1 MIKFKLYFDKDKETQ
16 WLNEMSQKGWAMT
29 GFFAGFYRFEPC
41 EKGKYSYQIDFGNEF
56 FSVSDDYREFMSDSD
71 IEIIQSW
78 GFWVFLRKLSSE
90 GEFQLYTDVDS
101 QIEHYKKIRNMFKAV
116 TVIELICLFIELF
129 SASMTNSPLLWSFVF
144 LILAIIIAFFNITNR
159 TNDIIHELTERKTG
173 IEEPRS
179 RSISIFL
186 ILGLLLN
193 SCVLMIKDSIPSYIV
208 CPLQLIVIVLML
220 VGVYQT
226 ARKRRSLITSLSPC
240 ALPHATFPDL
250 LLAFQVVSCHQI
262 HEGAGV
268 SSCLKPSAQYPE
280 M

>member
-1 MIKFKLYFDKDKETQ
+1 MIRFKLYFDKDKETK
-16 WLNEMSQKGWAMT
+16 WLNDMADQGWAMN

-41 EKGKYSYQIDFGNEF
+41 EKGKYTYQIDFGNEF

-186 ILGLLLN
+186 IIGLLLN
-193 SCVLMIKDSIPSYIV
+193 SCVLMMKDSIPSYIV
-208 CPLQLIVIVLML
+208 CPLQLIVIALML

-226 ARKRRSLITSLSPC
+226 ARKRR
-240 ALPHATFPDL
+240 
-250 LLAFQVVSCHQI
+250 
-262 HEGAGV
+262 
-268 SSCLKPSAQYPE
+268 
-280 M
+280 

>member
-1 MIKFKLYFDKDKETQ
+1 MIRFKLYFDKDKETK
-16 WLNEMSQKGWAMT
+16 WLNDMADQGWAMN

-41 EKGKYSYQIDFGNEF
+41 EKGKYTYQIDFGNEF
-56 FSVSDDYREFMSDSD
+56 FSVSNDYREFMSDSD

-129 SASMTNSPLLWSFVF
+129 SASMTKSPLLWSFVF

-186 ILGLLLN
+186 IIGLLLN
-193 SCVLMIKDSIPSYIV
+193 SCVLMMKDSIPSYVV

-226 ARKRRSLITSLSPC
+226 ARKRR
-240 ALPHATFPDL
+240 
-250 LLAFQVVSCHQI
+250 
-262 HEGAGV
+262 
-268 SSCLKPSAQYPE
+268 
-280 M
+280 

>member
-1 MIKFKLYFDKDKETQ
+1 MIRFKLYFDKDKETK
-16 WLNEMSQKGWAMT
+16 WLNDMADQGWAMN

-41 EKGKYSYQIDFGNEF
+41 EKGKYTYQIDFGNEF

-129 SASMTNSPLLWSFVF
+129 SASMTKSPLLWSFVF

-186 ILGLLLN
+186 IIGLLLN
-193 SCVLMIKDSIPSYIV
+193 SCVLMMKDSIPSYIV
-208 CPLQLIVIVLML
+208 CPLQLIVIALML

-226 ARKRRSLITSLSPC
+226 ARKRR
-240 ALPHATFPDL
+240 
-250 LLAFQVVSCHQI
+250 
-262 HEGAGV
+262 
-268 SSCLKPSAQYPE
+268 
-280 M
+280 

>member
-41 EKGKYSYQIDFGNEF
+41 EKGKYTYQIDFGNEF

-186 ILGLLLN
+186 ITGLLLN
-193 SCVLMIKDSIPSYIV
+193 SCVLMMKDSIPSYIV
-208 CPLQLIVIVLML
+208 CPLQLIVIALML

-226 ARKRRSLITSLSPC
+226 ARKRR
-240 ALPHATFPDL
+240 
-250 LLAFQVVSCHQI
+250 
-262 HEGAGV
+262 
-268 SSCLKPSAQYPE
+268 
-280 M
+280 

>member
-41 EKGKYSYQIDFGNEF
+41 EKGKYTYQIDFGNEF

-78 GFWVFLRKLSSE
+78 GFCVFLRKLSSE

-186 ILGLLLN
+186 IIGLLLN
-193 SCVLMIKDSIPSYIV
+193 SCVLMMKDSIPSYIV

-226 ARKRRSLITSLSPC
+226 ARKRR
-240 ALPHATFPDL
+240 
-250 LLAFQVVSCHQI
+250 
-262 HEGAGV
+262 
-268 SSCLKPSAQYPE
+268 
-280 M
+280 

>member
-1 MIKFKLYFDKDKETQ
+1 MIRFKLYFDKDKETK
-16 WLNEMSQKGWAMT
+16 WLNDMADQGWAMN

-129 SASMTNSPLLWSFVF
+129 SASMTKSPLLWSFVF

-179 RSISIFL
+179 KSISIFL
-186 ILGLLLN
+186 IIGLLLN
-193 SCVLMIKDSIPSYIV
+193 SCVLMMKDSIPSYIV

-226 ARKRRSLITSLSPC
+226 SRKRR
-240 ALPHATFPDL
+240 
-250 LLAFQVVSCHQI
+250 
-262 HEGAGV
+262 
-268 SSCLKPSAQYPE
+268 
-280 M
+280 

>member
-144 LILAIIIAFFNITNR
+144 LILAIIIAFCNITNR

-173 IEEPRS
+173 IEESRS
-179 RSISIFL
+179 KSISIFL
-186 ILGLLLN
+186 IIGLLLN
-193 SCVLMIKDSIPSYIV
+193 SCVLMMKDSIPSYIV
-208 CPLQLIVIVLML
+208 CPLQLIVIALML

-226 ARKRRSLITSLSPC
+226 ARKRR
-240 ALPHATFPDL
+240 
-250 LLAFQVVSCHQI
+250 
-262 HEGAGV
+262 
-268 SSCLKPSAQYPE
+268 
-280 M
+280 

>member
-1 MIKFKLYFDKDKETQ
+1 MIRFKFYFDKDKETR
-16 WLNEMSQKGWAMT
+16 WLNDMSDQGWAMN

-41 EKGKYSYQIDFGNEF
+41 EKGKYTYQIDFGNEF

-129 SASMTNSPLLWSFVF
+129 SASMTKSPLLWSFVF
-144 LILAIIIAFFNITNR
+144 LILAIIIAFVNITFR

-173 IEEPRS
+173 IEEPRN

-186 ILGLLLN
+186 IIGLLLN
-193 SCVLMIKDSIPSYIV
+193 SCVLMMKDSIPSYIV
-208 CPLQLIVIVLML
+208 CPLQLIVIALML

-226 ARKRRSLITSLSPC
+226 ARKRR
-240 ALPHATFPDL
+240 
-250 LLAFQVVSCHQI
+250 
-262 HEGAGV
+262 
-268 SSCLKPSAQYPE
+268 
-280 M
+280 

>member
-41 EKGKYSYQIDFGNEF
+41 EKGKYTYQIDFGNEF

-90 GEFQLYTDVDS
+90 GGFQLYTDVDS

-186 ILGLLLN
+186 IIGLLLN
-193 SCVLMIKDSIPSYIV
+193 SCVLMMKDSIPSYIV

-226 ARKRRSLITSLSPC
+226 ARKRR
-240 ALPHATFPDL
+240 
-250 LLAFQVVSCHQI
+250 
-262 HEGAGV
+262 
-268 SSCLKPSAQYPE
+268 
-280 M
+280 

>member
-1 MIKFKLYFDKDKETQ
+1 MIRFKLYFDKDKETK
-16 WLNEMSQKGWAMT
+16 WLNDMADQGWAMN

-129 SASMTNSPLLWSFVF
+129 SASMTKSPLLWSFVF

-179 RSISIFL
+179 KSISIFL
-186 ILGLLLN
+186 IIGLLLN
-193 SCVLMIKDSIPSYIV
+193 SCVLMMKDSIPSYIV
-208 CPLQLIVIVLML
+208 CPLQLIVIALML

-226 ARKRRSLITSLSPC
+226 ARKRR
-240 ALPHATFPDL
+240 
-250 LLAFQVVSCHQI
+250 
-262 HEGAGV
+262 
-268 SSCLKPSAQYPE
+268 
-280 M
+280 

>member
-101 QIEHYKKIRNMFKAV
+101 QIEQYKKIRNMFKAV

-186 ILGLLLN
+186 IIGLLLN
-193 SCVLMIKDSIPSYIV
+193 SCVLMMKDSIPSYIV

-226 ARKRRSLITSLSPC
+226 ARKRR
-240 ALPHATFPDL
+240 
-250 LLAFQVVSCHQI
+250 
-262 HEGAGV
+262 
-268 SSCLKPSAQYPE
+268 
-280 M
+280 

>member
-41 EKGKYSYQIDFGNEF
+41 EKGKYTYQIDFGNEF

-90 GEFQLYTDVDS
+90 GGFQLYTDVDS

-179 RSISIFL
+179 KSISIFL
-186 ILGLLLN
+186 ITGLLLN
-193 SCVLMIKDSIPSYIV
+193 SCVLMMKDSIPPYIV
-208 CPLQLIVIVLML
+208 CPIQILVIALML
-220 VGVYQT
+220 IGVYQT
-226 ARKRRSLITSLSPC
+226 ARRRR
-240 ALPHATFPDL
+240 
-250 LLAFQVVSCHQI
+250 
-262 HEGAGV
+262 
-268 SSCLKPSAQYPE
+268 
-280 M
+280 

>member
-41 EKGKYSYQIDFGNEF
+41 EKGKYTYQIDFGNEF

-186 ILGLLLN
+186 IIGLLLN
-193 SCVLMIKDSIPSYIV
+193 SCVLMMKDSIPSYIV

-226 ARKRRSLITSLSPC
+226 SRKRR
-240 ALPHATFPDL
+240 
-250 LLAFQVVSCHQI
+250 
-262 HEGAGV
+262 
-268 SSCLKPSAQYPE
+268 
-280 M
+280 

>member
-1 MIKFKLYFDKDKETQ
+1 MIRFKLYFDKDKETR
-16 WLNEMSQKGWAMT
+16 WLNDMADQGWAMN

-41 EKGKYSYQIDFGNEF
+41 EKGKYTYQIDFGNEF

-179 RSISIFL
+179 KSISIFL
-186 ILGLLLN
+186 ITGLLLN

-208 CPLQLIVIVLML
+208 CPIQILVIALML
-220 VGVYQT
+220 IGVYQT
-226 ARKRRSLITSLSPC
+226 ARKRR
-240 ALPHATFPDL
+240 
-250 LLAFQVVSCHQI
+250 
-262 HEGAGV
+262 
-268 SSCLKPSAQYPE
+268 
-280 M
+280 

>member
-71 IEIIQSW
+71 IEIIQSG

-186 ILGLLLN
+186 IIGLLLN
-193 SCVLMIKDSIPSYIV
+193 SCVLMMKDSIPSYIV
-208 CPLQLIVIVLML
+208 CPIQILVIALML
-220 VGVYQT
+220 IGVYQT
-226 ARKRRSLITSLSPC
+226 ARKRR
-240 ALPHATFPDL
+240 
-250 LLAFQVVSCHQI
+250 
-262 HEGAGV
+262 
-268 SSCLKPSAQYPE
+268 
-280 M
+280 

>member
-56 FSVSDDYREFMSDSD
+56 FSVSDDYRKFMSDSD

-186 ILGLLLN
+186 IIGLLLN
-193 SCVLMIKDSIPSYIV
+193 SCVLMMKDSIPSYIV

-226 ARKRRSLITSLSPC
+226 ARKRR
-240 ALPHATFPDL
+240 
-250 LLAFQVVSCHQI
+250 
-262 HEGAGV
+262 
-268 SSCLKPSAQYPE
+268 
-280 M
+280 

>member
-41 EKGKYSYQIDFGNEF
+41 EKGKYTYQIDFGNEF

-129 SASMTNSPLLWSFVF
+129 SASMTKSPLLWSFVF

-179 RSISIFL
+179 KSISIFL
-186 ILGLLLN
+186 ITGLLLN
-193 SCVLMIKDSIPSYIV
+193 SYVLMMKDSIPSYIV

-226 ARKRRSLITSLSPC
+226 ARKRR
-240 ALPHATFPDL
+240 
-250 LLAFQVVSCHQI
+250 
-262 HEGAGV
+262 
-268 SSCLKPSAQYPE
+268 
-280 M
+280 

>member
-1 MIKFKLYFDKDKETQ
+1 MIRFKLYFDKDKETR
-16 WLNEMSQKGWAMT
+16 WLNDMSDQGWAMN

-41 EKGKYSYQIDFGNEF
+41 EKGKYTYQIDFGNEF

-186 ILGLLLN
+186 IIGLLLN
-193 SCVLMIKDSIPSYIV
+193 SCVLMMKDVMPEYIV
-208 CPLQLIVIVLML
+208 CPIQILVIALML

-226 ARKRRSLITSLSPC
+226 ARKRR
-240 ALPHATFPDL
+240 
-250 LLAFQVVSCHQI
+250 
-262 HEGAGV
+262 
-268 SSCLKPSAQYPE
+268 
-280 M
+280 

>member
-1 MIKFKLYFDKDKETQ
+1 MIRFKLYFDKDKETK
-16 WLNEMSQKGWAMT
+16 WLNDMADQGWAMN

-41 EKGKYSYQIDFGNEF
+41 EKGKYTYQIDFGNEF

-129 SASMTNSPLLWSFVF
+129 SASMTKSPLLWSFVF

-179 RSISIFL
+179 KSISIFL
-186 ILGLLLN
+186 IIGLLLN
-193 SCVLMIKDSIPSYIV
+193 SCVLMMKDSIPSYIV
-208 CPLQLIVIVLML
+208 CPLQLIVIALML

-226 ARKRRSLITSLSPC
+226 ARKR
-240 ALPHATFPDL
+240 
-250 LLAFQVVSCHQI
+250 
-262 HEGAGV
+262 G
-268 SSCLKPSAQYPE
+268 
-280 M
+280 

>member
-1 MIKFKLYFDKDKETQ
+1 MIRFKLYFDKDKETK
-16 WLNEMSQKGWAMT
+16 WLNDMADQGWAMN

-41 EKGKYSYQIDFGNEF
+41 EKGKYTYQIDFGNEF

-186 ILGLLLN
+186 IIGLLLN
-193 SCVLMIKDSIPSYIV
+193 SCVLMMKDSIPSYIV

-226 ARKRRSLITSLSPC
+226 ARKRR
-240 ALPHATFPDL
+240 
-250 LLAFQVVSCHQI
+250 
-262 HEGAGV
+262 
-268 SSCLKPSAQYPE
+268 
-280 M
+280 

>member
-41 EKGKYSYQIDFGNEF
+41 EKGKYTYQIDFGNEF

-193 SCVLMIKDSIPSYIV
+193 SCVLMMKDSIPSYIV
-208 CPLQLIVIVLML
+208 CPLQLIVIALML

-226 ARKRRSLITSLSPC
+226 ARKRR
-240 ALPHATFPDL
+240 
-250 LLAFQVVSCHQI
+250 
-262 HEGAGV
+262 
-268 SSCLKPSAQYPE
+268 
-280 M
+280 

>member
-41 EKGKYSYQIDFGNEF
+41 EKGKYTYQIDFGNEF

-186 ILGLLLN
+186 IIGLLLN
-193 SCVLMIKDSIPSYIV
+193 SCVLMMKDSIPSYIV
-208 CPLQLIVIVLML
+208 CPIQILVIALML
-220 VGVYQT
+220 IGVYQT
-226 ARKRRSLITSLSPC
+226 ARKRR
-240 ALPHATFPDL
+240 
-250 LLAFQVVSCHQI
+250 
-262 HEGAGV
+262 
-268 SSCLKPSAQYPE
+268 
-280 M
+280 

>member
-1 MIKFKLYFDKDKETQ
+1 MIRFKLYFDKDKETK
-16 WLNEMSQKGWAMT
+16 WLNDMSDQGWAMN

-186 ILGLLLN
+186 IIGLLLN

-226 ARKRRSLITSLSPC
+226 ARKRR
-240 ALPHATFPDL
+240 
-250 LLAFQVVSCHQI
+250 
-262 HEGAGV
+262 
-268 SSCLKPSAQYPE
+268 
-280 M
+280 

>member
-1 MIKFKLYFDKDKETQ
+1 MIRFKLYFDKDKETR
-16 WLNEMSQKGWAMT
+16 WLNDMADQGWAMN

-41 EKGKYSYQIDFGNEF
+41 EKGKYTYQIDFGNEF
-56 FSVSDDYREFMSDSD
+56 FSVSNDYREFMSDSD

-129 SASMTNSPLLWSFVF
+129 SASMTKSPLLWSFVF
-144 LILAIIIAFFNITNR
+144 LILAIIIAFVNITFR

-179 RSISIFL
+179 KSISIFL
-186 ILGLLLN
+186 IIGLLLN
-193 SCVLMIKDSIPSYIV
+193 SCVLMMKDSIPSYIV
-208 CPLQLIVIVLML
+208 CPLQLIVIALML

-226 ARKRRSLITSLSPC
+226 ARKRR
-240 ALPHATFPDL
+240 
-250 LLAFQVVSCHQI
+250 
-262 HEGAGV
+262 
-268 SSCLKPSAQYPE
+268 
-280 M
+280 

>member
-41 EKGKYSYQIDFGNEF
+41 EKGKYTYQIDFGNEF

-78 GFWVFLRKLSSE
+78 GFWVFLRKQSSE

-186 ILGLLLN
+186 IIGLLLN
-193 SCVLMIKDSIPSYIV
+193 SCVLMMKDSIPSYIV

-226 ARKRRSLITSLSPC
+226 ARKRR
-240 ALPHATFPDL
+240 
-250 LLAFQVVSCHQI
+250 
-262 HEGAGV
+262 
-268 SSCLKPSAQYPE
+268 
-280 M
+280 

>member
-116 TVIELICLFIELF
+116 TVLELICLFIELF

-179 RSISIFL
+179 KSISIFL
-186 ILGLLLN
+186 IIGLLLN
-193 SCVLMIKDSIPSYIV
+193 SCVLMMKDSIPSYIV
-208 CPLQLIVIVLML
+208 CPIQILVIALML
-220 VGVYQT
+220 IGVYQT
-226 ARKRRSLITSLSPC
+226 ARKRR
-240 ALPHATFPDL
+240 
-250 LLAFQVVSCHQI
+250 
-262 HEGAGV
+262 
-268 SSCLKPSAQYPE
+268 
-280 M
+280 

>member
-1 MIKFKLYFDKDKETQ
+1 M
-16 WLNEMSQKGWAMT
+16 N

-41 EKGKYSYQIDFGNEF
+41 EKGKYTYQIDFGNEF

-129 SASMTNSPLLWSFVF
+129 SASMTKSPLLWSFVF
-144 LILAIIIAFFNITNR
+144 LILAIIIAFVNITFR
-159 TNDIIHELTERKTG
+159 TNDIIHELNERKTG

-179 RSISIFL
+179 KSISIFL
-186 ILGLLLN
+186 IIGLLLN
-193 SCVLMIKDSIPSYIV
+193 SCVLMMKDSIPSYIV
-208 CPLQLIVIVLML
+208 CPLQLIVIALML

-226 ARKRRSLITSLSPC
+226 ARKRR
-240 ALPHATFPDL
+240 
-250 LLAFQVVSCHQI
+250 
-262 HEGAGV
+262 
-268 SSCLKPSAQYPE
+268 
-280 M
+280 

>member
-1 MIKFKLYFDKDKETQ
+1 MIRFKLYFDKDKETR
-16 WLNEMSQKGWAMT
+16 WLNDMSDQGWAMN

-186 ILGLLLN
+186 IIGLLLN
-193 SCVLMIKDSIPSYIV
+193 SCVLMMKDSIPSYIV

-226 ARKRRSLITSLSPC
+226 ARKRR
-240 ALPHATFPDL
+240 
-250 LLAFQVVSCHQI
+250 
-262 HEGAGV
+262 
-268 SSCLKPSAQYPE
+268 
-280 M
+280 

>member
-41 EKGKYSYQIDFGNEF
+41 EKGKYTYQIDFGNEF

-193 SCVLMIKDSIPSYIV
+193 SCVLMMKDSIPSYIV

-226 ARKRRSLITSLSPC
+226 ARKRR
-240 ALPHATFPDL
+240 
-250 LLAFQVVSCHQI
+250 
-262 HEGAGV
+262 
-268 SSCLKPSAQYPE
+268 
-280 M
+280 

>member
-1 MIKFKLYFDKDKETQ
+1 
-16 WLNEMSQKGWAMT
+16 MSDQGWAMN

-41 EKGKYSYQIDFGNEF
+41 EKGKYTYQIDFGNEF

-129 SASMTNSPLLWSFVF
+129 SASMTKSPLLWSFVF

-179 RSISIFL
+179 KSISIFL
-186 ILGLLLN
+186 IIGLLLN
-193 SCVLMIKDSIPSYIV
+193 SCVLMMKDSIPSYIV

-226 ARKRRSLITSLSPC
+226 ARKRR
-240 ALPHATFPDL
+240 
-250 LLAFQVVSCHQI
+250 
-262 HEGAGV
+262 
-268 SSCLKPSAQYPE
+268 
-280 M
+280 

>member
-1 MIKFKLYFDKDKETQ
+1 MIKFKLYFDKDKETK
-16 WLNEMSQKGWAMT
+16 WLNDMADQGWAMN

-41 EKGKYSYQIDFGNEF
+41 EKGKYTYQIDFGNEF

-186 ILGLLLN
+186 IIGLLLN
-193 SCVLMIKDSIPSYIV
+193 SCVLMMKDSIPSYIV

-226 ARKRRSLITSLSPC
+226 ARKRR
-240 ALPHATFPDL
+240 
-250 LLAFQVVSCHQI
+250 
-262 HEGAGV
+262 
-268 SSCLKPSAQYPE
+268 
-280 M
+280 

>member
-41 EKGKYSYQIDFGNEF
+41 EKGKYTYQIDFGNEF

-129 SASMTNSPLLWSFVF
+129 SASMTKSPLLWSFVF

-186 ILGLLLN
+186 IIGLLLN
-193 SCVLMIKDSIPSYIV
+193 SCVLMMKDVMPEYIV
-208 CPLQLIVIVLML
+208 CPIQILVIALML

-226 ARKRRSLITSLSPC
+226 ARKRR
-240 ALPHATFPDL
+240 
-250 LLAFQVVSCHQI
+250 
-262 HEGAGV
+262 
-268 SSCLKPSAQYPE
+268 
-280 M
+280 

>member
-1 MIKFKLYFDKDKETQ
+1 MIRFKLYFDKDKETR
-16 WLNEMSQKGWAMT
+16 WLNDMADQGWAMN

-41 EKGKYSYQIDFGNEF
+41 EKGKYTYQIDFGNEF

-179 RSISIFL
+179 KSISIFL
-186 ILGLLLN
+186 IIGLLLN
-193 SCVLMIKDSIPSYIV
+193 SCVLMMKDSIPSYIV

-226 ARKRRSLITSLSPC
+226 SRKRR
-240 ALPHATFPDL
+240 
-250 LLAFQVVSCHQI
+250 
-262 HEGAGV
+262 
-268 SSCLKPSAQYPE
+268 
-280 M
+280 

>member
-116 TVIELICLFIELF
+116 TVLELICLFIELF

-186 ILGLLLN
+186 IIGLLLN
-193 SCVLMIKDSIPSYIV
+193 SCVLMMKDSIPSYIV

-226 ARKRRSLITSLSPC
+226 ARKRR
-240 ALPHATFPDL
+240 
-250 LLAFQVVSCHQI
+250 
-262 HEGAGV
+262 
-268 SSCLKPSAQYPE
+268 
-280 M
+280 

>member
-1 MIKFKLYFDKDKETQ
+1 MIRFKLYFDKDKETK
-16 WLNEMSQKGWAMT
+16 WLNDMADQGWAMN

-41 EKGKYSYQIDFGNEF
+41 EKGKYTYQIDFGNEF

-129 SASMTNSPLLWSFVF
+129 SASMTKSPLLWSFVF

-186 ILGLLLN
+186 IIGLLLN
-193 SCVLMIKDSIPSYIV
+193 SCVLMMKDSIPSYIV
-208 CPLQLIVIVLML
+208 CPLQLIVIALML

-226 ARKRRSLITSLSPC
+226 ARKR
-240 ALPHATFPDL
+240 
-250 LLAFQVVSCHQI
+250 
-262 HEGAGV
+262 
-268 SSCLKPSAQYPE
+268 K
-280 M
+280 

>member
-186 ILGLLLN
+186 IIGLLLN
-193 SCVLMIKDSIPSYIV
+193 SCVLMMKDSIPSYIA

-226 ARKRRSLITSLSPC
+226 SRKRR
-240 ALPHATFPDL
+240 
-250 LLAFQVVSCHQI
+250 
-262 HEGAGV
+262 
-268 SSCLKPSAQYPE
+268 
-280 M
+280 

>member
-1 MIKFKLYFDKDKETQ
+1 MIRFKFYFDKDKETK
-16 WLNEMSQKGWAMT
+16 WLNDMADQGWAMN

-41 EKGKYSYQIDFGNEF
+41 EKGKYTYQIDFGNEF

-129 SASMTNSPLLWSFVF
+129 SASMTKSPLLWSFVF
-144 LILAIIIAFFNITNR
+144 LILAIIIAFVNITFR

-179 RSISIFL
+179 KSISIFL
-186 ILGLLLN
+186 IIGLLLN
-193 SCVLMIKDSIPSYIV
+193 SCVLMMKDSIPSYIV

-226 ARKRRSLITSLSPC
+226 ARKRR
-240 ALPHATFPDL
+240 
-250 LLAFQVVSCHQI
+250 
-262 HEGAGV
+262 
-268 SSCLKPSAQYPE
+268 
-280 M
+280 